1 MKKLIIAG
9 LLCVVMLAG
18 CSSGVSQEEYDRV
31 VAERDELQ
39 AQLNAING
47 APVQEES
54 AQPASE
60 PTEEATEEDI
70 EVVSDYIY
78 PDGIGWYTYRYLVIK
93 NNSSSTVDVSTSTL
107 AYSSDGSMVAADDS
121 GCEAVGPGCT
131 SIIEEAFE
139 TESEI
144 DHYETDFTVRD
155 DGYYESVL
163 QDLSYTQNDVD
174 GGAVFQVTNNGGE
187 PAEFVQGYALFFLG
201 DELVYRDSRYF
212 TDDDSEI
219 KPGETISKQMTSYE
233 DFDRIEFYLT
243 GRRTAW

>member
-1 MKKLIIAG
+1 MKKLILIA
-9 LLCVVMLAG
+9 LCTLFLTG
-18 CSSGVSQEEYDRV
+18 CSSGVSQEEYDKV

-39 AQLNAING
+39 AQLNSING

-54 AQPASE
+54 TQPESE
-60 PTEEATEEDI
+60 SHEEATEEDI
-70 EVVSDYIY
+70 EVISDYAY

-107 AYSSDGSMVAADDS
+107 AYASDGSMVAADDS

-139 TESEI
+139 TDSEI
-144 DHYETDFTVRD
+144 DHYETSFTVKN

-174 GGAVFQVTNNGGE
+174 DGAIFQVTNNGEE
-187 PAEFVQGYALFFLG
+187 PAEFVEGYALFFLG
-201 DELVYRDSRYF
+201 DELVYRDSQYF

-219 KPGETISKQMTSYE
+219 KPGETISKQMTSYD

-243 GRRTAW
+243 GRRSA